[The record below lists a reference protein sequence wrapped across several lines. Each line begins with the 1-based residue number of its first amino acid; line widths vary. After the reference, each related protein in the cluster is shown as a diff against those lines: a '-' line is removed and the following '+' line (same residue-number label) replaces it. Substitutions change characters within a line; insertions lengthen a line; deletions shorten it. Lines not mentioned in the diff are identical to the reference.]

1 MIDVLAIDRWSTQR
15 TSWLHRASAPAKL
28 LAVGALITLLV
39 FSQSPAGLALVCV
52 ALVAVLLS
60 SRLPVVPL
68 LGLAMAPVLMSA
80 LFALTRLGGP
90 WGSALVVVEKGIIT
104 SLSILL
110 LVASTPRTDLFRLL
124 RRVMPRALA
133 DMVVLAYGSI
143 FVLLTRALEAR
154 TALRLRG
161 GPAPWPTRLRRSAV
175 IGALT
180 MLRAVEL
187 AEEQYAVMRL
197 RGYPG
202 PARAR
207 ELAWRPAVDVP
218 LLGGLTIVLALSLG
232 LAATAG
238 APGAALVAWMQ
249 P

>member
-1 MIDVLAIDRWSTQR
+1 MIDVLAIDRWSTKG

-28 LAVGALITLLV
+28 LAVGALIALLV
-39 FSQSPAGLALVCV
+39 VSQNPTGLALVCV

-60 SRLPVVPL
+60 SRLPVAPL

-110 LVASTPRTDLFRLL
+110 LVASTPRTDLFRML
-124 RRVMPRALA
+124 RRVMPRTLA
-133 DMVVLAYGSI
+133 DMVLLAYGSI

-154 TALRLRG
+154 TALRLRS
-161 GPAPWPTRLRRSAV
+161 GPAPWLTRLRRGGV
-175 IGALT
+175 IGGLT

-202 PARAR
+202 PARAH

-218 LLGGLTIVLALSLG
+218 LLCGVVVLLGLSLG
-232 LAATAG
+232 LAASGASAG
-238 APGAALVAWMQ
+238 ALLAWMQ
-249 P
+249 L